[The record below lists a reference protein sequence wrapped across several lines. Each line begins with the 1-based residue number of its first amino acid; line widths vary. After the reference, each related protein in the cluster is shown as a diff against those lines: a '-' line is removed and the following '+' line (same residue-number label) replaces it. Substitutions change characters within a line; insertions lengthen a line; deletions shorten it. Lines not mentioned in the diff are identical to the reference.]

1 MPAQYHLGLVFASI
15 MIAILCSSVALFLL
29 SGFEGLN
36 DKSKRLRIAS
46 AGLAFATGTWSMH
59 FVGMLAFKL
68 PIPLAYDPLITL
80 WSYLFAVAG
89 AIPAMLI
96 ISQKKHNRLHQ
107 FEATLCLTIAICV
120 MHYSGMASLRM
131 NPSIHYD
138 FFKFTASIIIAFAV
152 SYLGLQ
158 ITNYWQQTVNTKP
171 SSFWPLL
178 VTGTLLGLAVS
189 SMHYTAMAA
198 AHFHPDSISAAALEN
213 GIKHDNLFYAVA
225 CSNLLLMLLLLF
237 ALLNNH
243 KVVLWKVLLIA
254 AVSESTIMLMI
265 PILFSDDIST
275 VWKTVFDV
283 GFLLL
288 FLSPVAWR
296 LKVTAESL
304 VHKSQALEQNLE
316 SQQATNQLL
325 LLPIHQ
331 LDMEELLQRVLKIVL
346 QISWLKIAP
355 KGVIFLNHA
364 EEKNLSLAA
373 EYNLSAEF
381 PTTCTEVAH
390 GFCLCGQAANLQQIQ
405 YCPHVIGIHSQCDG
419 NLTDHGHYVVPLLSE
434 QQLLGVLCLYLE
446 PGHEL
451 RQQEVNILK
460 TIGATIAEL
469 IAFKQALEEI
479 SLADIVFKHN
489 LTCLLVTDSEQ
500 KILSVNPVFCEVTGY
515 SMEEVVGKSP
525 DILSSGRHDA
535 RFYQKMWQTLAE
547 TDHWTGEIWN
557 KRKNGEFYLEWLTII
572 AVRDHQGRIKNYIG
586 VFDDISLRK
595 QHEERIQQ
603 LAFYD
608 ALTGLANR
616 TLFYEKLEEAI
627 SQAKN
632 NATKVAL
639 LFIDLDHFKEVNDT
653 LGHDAGDE
661 LLKTVAHRISSCLR
675 GSDTLA
681 RLGGDEFVVILHDMQ
696 QTPSSNPVQICE
708 KIAQNIIDRLS
719 ESHSYK
725 DYTFYGGASIG
736 IVIYPDDAH
745 SIGDLIQLADTAM
758 YEAKNG
764 GRSSYRFFSSEMID
778 CIKKRVTM
786 IHELKHAI
794 ENSELYLVFQPL
806 VEVQSQAIIG
816 AEVLLR
822 WKNFEL
828 GAISPVNFIPLA
840 EDTGL
845 ILSIGVWVVEQACQ
859 QLKTWQQ
866 NQKVKLEYL
875 AVNISIHQLIQPE
888 FIDSLLAICQKHGIS
903 SQQLELEITEGG
915 LAQYPDNISEILE
928 KLSNLGYKLAIDDFG
943 TDYSSLSRLKSFHV
957 DVLKIDRSFVR
968 NMAVNKED
976 AAIARAVIDLAQAL
990 DLMTLAEG
998 VETVEQFEL
1007 LKEHGCRRV
1016 QGYLFGKPMSVPEFE
1031 EFFTSRQVS
1040 QPVNPSKAVV
1050 IPFHKAA
1057 VCQSSRI

>member
-1 MPAQYHLGLVFASI
+1 MHAQYHPGLVVASI
-15 MIAILCSSVALFLL
+15 IIAIFCSSVALFLL
-29 SGFEGLN
+29 CGFEGLN
-36 DKSKRLRIAS
+36 YKSKRVRIAS

-68 PIPLAYDPLITL
+68 PVPLAYDPLITL

-96 ISQKKHNRLHQ
+96 ISRKHHNRLHQ
-107 FEATLCLTIAICV
+107 FEATLCLTVAICV

-131 NPSIHYD
+131 NPPIHYD
-138 FFKFTASIIIAFAV
+138 FFWLIASIMVAFLV
-152 SYLGLQ
+152 SYLGLH
-158 ITNYWQQTVNTKP
+158 ITEYWQQTATPK
-171 SSFWPLL
+171 SYWPLL
-178 VTGTLLGLAVS
+178 VTGTVLGLAVS

-198 AHFHPDSISAAALEN
+198 AHFHPDSISLAALSN
-213 GIKHDNLFYAVA
+213 GVKNDNLFYVVT

-237 ALLNNH
+237 TLLNDH
-243 KVVLWKVLLIA
+243 KVVLWKVLLIVA
-254 AVSESTIMLMI
+254 LSEITIMLVI
-265 PILFSDDIST
+265 SIFFSDKLSNLSKIL
-275 VWKTVFDV
+275 FDV
-283 GFLLL
+283 GFLLVL
-288 FLSPVAWR
+288 IYPVAWR
-296 LKVTAESL
+296 LKITAESL
-304 VHKSQALEQNLE
+304 LSQSQALEQNLE
-316 SQQATNQLL
+316 AQQAINQLL

-331 LDMEELLQRVLKIVL
+331 LDMEELLNKILQIVL
-346 QISWLKIAP
+346 QISWLKIAA
-355 KGVIFLNHA
+355 KGLIFLNKP
-364 EEKNLSLAA
+364 EEKILKLAA
-373 EYNLSAEF
+373 EYNLSAAF
-381 PTTCTEVAH
+381 PSTCTEVAH
-390 GFCLCGQAANLQQIQ
+390 GFCLCGQAARLEQIQ
-405 YCPHVIGIHSQCDG
+405 YCSHSEGNHTSCDG

-434 QQLLGVLCLYLE
+434 QQLLGVLCLYLKS
-446 PGHEL
+446 GHQL
-451 RQQEVNILK
+451 HNNEVNILQ
-460 TIGATIAEL
+460 TVGATIAEL

-479 SLADIVFKHN
+479 SLADTVFQHN

-500 KILSVNPVFCEVTGY
+500 KILSVNPVFSEVTGY
-515 SMEEVVGKSP
+515 SLADVIGKNP

-535 RFYQKMWQTLAE
+535 KFYQKMWQTLTE
-547 TDHWTGEIWN
+547 TGHWTGEIWN
-557 KRKNGEFYLEWLTII
+557 KRKNGELYMEWLTII
-572 AVRDHQGRIKNYIG
+572 AVRDHQGRVKNYIG

-595 QHEERIQQ
+595 QHEERIKQ
-603 LAFYD
+603 LAFFD

-627 SQAKN
+627 SEAKHN
-632 NATKVAL
+632 RSKVAL

-661 LLKTVAHRISSCLR
+661 LLKTVAQRISTCLR
-675 GSDTLA
+675 ARDTLA

-696 QTPSSNPVQICE
+696 QTATSTPGQVCE

-745 SIGDLIQLADTAM
+745 SISDLIQLADTAM

-764 GRSSYRFFSSEMID
+764 GRNNYRFFSSEMID

-786 IHELKHAI
+786 IHELKNAI

-806 VEVQSQAIIG
+806 IEVPSQRIIG

-845 ILSIGVWVVEQACQ
+845 ILSIGAWVIEQACQ
-859 QLKTWQQ
+859 QLKTWEHNQ
-866 NQKVKLEYL
+866 NVNLDYL

-888 FIDSLLAICQKHGIS
+888 FVDTLVMICQQNDIPSHK
-903 SQQLELEITEGG
+903 LELEITEGG
-915 LAQYPDNISEILE
+915 LAQYPDNITEVLN

-957 DVLKIDRSFVR
+957 DLLKIDRSFVQ
-968 NMAVNKED
+968 NMTTDKDD
-976 AAIARAVIDLAQAL
+976 AAIARAVIDLAKAL
-990 DLMTLAEG
+990 DLTTLAEG
-998 VETVEQFEL
+998 VERIEQFEL
-1007 LKEHGCRRV
+1007 LKEYGCQRM
-1016 QGYLFGKPMSVPEFE
+1016 QGYLFGKPMPAPEFE
-1031 EFFTSRQVS
+1031 MFFASQQVL
-1040 QPVNPSKAVV
+1040 QQNQVKDAVV
-1050 IPFHKAA
+1050 IPFQKAGL
-1057 VCQSSRI
+1057 CHTSRI